1 MGFMWVEGQVKKM
14 GENKDTE
21 RILTI
26 VNNTDAQISANI
38 EESYIFTTED
48 KVRILYDEYNAIR
61 KLSSDTMS
69 WLGIFLALLIADLT
83 CSFKT
88 IWILNSS
95 IIQAVFIVSTVVFF
109 VLLVRSFL
117 SWMRNR
123 GKLKFSFFIEQLKGE
138 ERTKEDSK

>member
-1 MGFMWVEGQVKKM
+1 M
-14 GENKDTE
+14 GENRDAVK
-21 RILTI
+21 ILTI
-26 VNNTDAQISANI
+26 VNNSDAQISANI

-88 IWILNSS
+88 IWIFDSS
-95 IIQAVFIVSTVVFF
+95 IIQAVFFVSTVVFF
-109 VLLVRSFL
+109 ILLARSFY
-117 SWMRNR
+117 SWMKNR
-123 GKLKFSFFIEQLKGE
+123 DRLKFNFFIEQLKGE
-138 ERTKEDSK
+138 EKAKEDSK